1 MKNLQYLFLSLLL
14 SFFLITST
22 FAGEDLYVIHV
33 KGNVSNKATGVIL
46 KIGDKINSEDQLK
59 FATQDA
65 LVVIMSAKGKYTLS
79 PSAKPNNSNEFIAYV
94 NNAMLPLK
102 SNGHLSTRGN
112 GSDLVHDLKA
122 YFGTS
127 TFNIIGEQL
136 ELKID
141 TLKYPLTDSK
151 YLIYRYMNNGTV
163 VSKKIEKRG
172 GQIIIN
178 KLALYTY
185 KGNFIDPS
193 KIQNVDIYYYESKDN
208 KSSRLVGFN
217 PQFINEEQLKSE
229 LWVQKKILE
238 EQNVKSDQI
247 TKELVSYV
255 FDVYG
260 KTDESKLVDWIH
272 KSIK

>member
-1 MKNLQYLFLSLLL
+1 MD
-14 SFFLITST
+14 ST
-22 FAGEDLYVIHV
+22 YAGDALYVIHV
-33 KGNVSNKATGVIL
+33 KGSVTNKTSGAIL

-79 PSAKPNNSNEFIAYV
+79 PSVKANNSNEFIAYV

-112 GSDLVHDLKA
+112 GSEIIHDLKG

-127 TFNIIGEQL
+127 TFNIIGDQL

-141 TLKYPLTDSK
+141 TIKYPITESK
-151 YLIYRYMNNGTV
+151 YMIYRYVNNGTV

-172 GQIIIN
+172 DQLIIN
-178 KLALYTY
+178 KKALYTY
-185 KGNFIDPS
+185 KGNYIDPS
-193 KIQNVDIYYYESKDN
+193 KIQNVDIYYYDSKAN

-217 PQFINEEQLKSE
+217 PQFIDEEQLKSE
-229 LWVQKKILE
+229 LWVQKKILG
-238 EQNVKSDQI
+238 EQNLSSDQV

-260 KTDESKLVDWIH
+260 KTDEAKLIDWINQSN
-272 KSIK
+272 K